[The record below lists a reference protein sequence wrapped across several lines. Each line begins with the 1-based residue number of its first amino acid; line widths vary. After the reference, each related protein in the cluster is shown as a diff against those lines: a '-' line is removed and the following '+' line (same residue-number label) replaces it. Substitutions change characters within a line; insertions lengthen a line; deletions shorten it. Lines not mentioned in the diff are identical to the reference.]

1 MSRSV
6 IEDQLLTEVVTGL
19 PLPDMALEA
28 VVAASHC
35 RRVGTPDQ
43 QVGSW

>member
-6 IEDQLLTEVVTGL
+6 IEDQLLAEVVMGL
-19 PLPDMALEA
+19 PLPGMALEA
-28 VVAASHC
+28 VAAASHC